1 LEGCDSTI
9 ELLPRL
15 FLFYTAPTAP
25 LLASPKMDMMLS
37 PGGLMTKTNMARVV
51 LGGILAGL
59 ILNILG
65 FLVDGILLAPQW
77 NAGMSAL
84 GRSGEITMNQI
95 VGFNILGF
103 CYGIAVVWLY
113 AAIRPRYGAGPKTA
127 VTAGLAL
134 WVGGVL
140 LPNVG
145 FMSVNGLFPVNL
157 TIMTTLGAIVECV
170 AAALAGAAVY
180 KESAEPA
187 RSSMAARA

>member
-1 LEGCDSTI
+1 
-9 ELLPRL
+9 
-15 FLFYTAPTAP
+15 
-25 LLASPKMDMMLS
+25 
-37 PGGLMTKTNMARVV
+37 MTKTNMARVV

-59 ILNILG
+59 VLNILG

-84 GRSGEITMNQI
+84 GRSGGVTVSQI
-95 VGFNILGF
+95 VSFNILGF
-103 CYGIAVVWLY
+103 CYGIGVVWLY
-113 AAIRPRYGAGPKTA
+113 AAIRPRHGAGPKTA

-134 WVGGVL
+134 WISGVL

-145 FMSVNGLFPVNL
+145 FMSVNGLFPANL
-157 TIMTTLGAIVECV
+157 TIMATLGGIVECV